1 MQSAICGFSSIAMEP
16 LTDAAGAILRLPA
29 VLSSHPA
36 MQPLDIHRPLIDH
49 YRRFFGPILFISR
62 PPLPEPW
69 LLPETFQIARF
80 DPSDVAASRPQFEL
94 DTAAQS
100 AANDGDPESDSGR
113 DDQPNYRRLYAYAT
127 LGLSEAV
134 VLPRLELF
142 LLSPR
147 ADDSLAELLTT
158 IALRHA
164 AGERHLGVGHSV
176 DLHRPWL
183 DDSVCTRGLV
193 SLPYL
198 FGPAMEQG
206 PRDAWGHSRSI
217 FWLLPI
223 TPAEDAFKRTSGL
236 EALEELF
243 AATQISTADP
253 NRSSVV

>member
-1 MQSAICGFSSIAMEP
+1 
-16 LTDAAGAILRLPA
+16 
-29 VLSSHPA
+29 
-36 MQPLDIHRPLIDH
+36 MQPLAIHRPLIDH
-49 YRRFFGPILFISR
+49 YRRFFGPILYVSR
-62 PPLPEPW
+62 PPLQEPW

-80 DPSDVAASRPQFEL
+80 DPSDAAASRPQFEL
-94 DTAAQS
+94 DS
-100 AANDGDPESDSGR
+100 AAHEDASDLTADPDAATQADEP
-113 DDQPNYRRLYAYAT
+113 PNHRRLYAYAT
-127 LGLSEAV
+127 LGLSEAA
-134 VLPRLELF
+134 VLPRIELF

-147 ADDSLAELLTT
+147 ADDSLAELLTS

-164 AGERHLGVGHSV
+164 TGQRHLGVGHSV

-183 DDSVCTRGLV
+183 DDSLCTRGLV

-206 PRDAWGHSRSI
+206 PRDAMGHGRGI

-223 TPAEDAFKRTSGL
+223 TPAEDAFKQTSGL

-253 NRSSVV
+253 SRMSVV